1 MKKRIILI
9 FGLLII
15 TIVSVLAVTVFADTE
30 NEDPTLTIK
39 SNTLELENAVFMNYK
54 IDANGIEDESCV
66 KLLVWESAPAEYT
79 KESAEGELSSIRTE
93 EDTGYLVF
101 QYDDLAA
108 KDMTK
113 FVYVCAYAEV
123 DGVEIYSNPVKF
135 SIVQYAYNMLNSD
148 NVPEYLEGILTNML
162 EYGAFSQLYF
172 NHNTDFLATD
182 EVSKIKVVNG
192 THADGFKTGYYKAGT
207 SVTITAN
214 EAEEGYVFSH
224 WTNSAGEEVGT
235 ETILTIPECVTET
248 YTAVYE
254 EAVKYSEGLAFT
266 SNGDGTCYVSGIGTC
281 TDTEIVIPPVSP
293 EGDKV
298 VAVGDRAFKRC
309 NSIESV
315 TITNGI
321 TSIGFE
327 SFYDCYRLSN
337 VTLGEDVNYVG
348 AKAFDF
354 CSKLENIYITD
365 LSQWCEKIVRGGIYS
380 ISLAYRNLYCNNEL
394 VTDLVIPEDV
404 TTIAGAAFYGYSKL
418 SSVTIHKDVKIIGNQ
433 AFNASGVKKVF
444 ISDLASW
451 CEIEHRGGN
460 DLLYYGDLY
469 FNNELITSLDIPEG
483 VTKIGKYAFSYC
495 SHIKEVTIPSSVT
508 VIEYGAFRYCGGISQ
523 ITLPNTVKK
532 IEGAVFEDCK
542 NLISVKLPDEMQI
555 IEYSLFRGCR
565 SLTSIIVPSGV
576 TSIGNYAFENCAV
589 LTTVTMPTDIKS
601 IGDYAFKNCQNLMQ
615 VNYIGSQENWVQIE
629 VGSDNTPLDNCVI
642 KFNYSE

>member
-113 FVYVCAYAEV
+113 FVYVCAYAEI
-123 DGVEIYSNPVKF
+123 DGIEIYSKPVKF

-172 NHNTDFLATD
+172 EHNTDFLATD
-182 EVSKIKVVNG
+182 EVAKIKVVNG

-235 ETILTIPECVTET
+235 ETTLTIPECVTET

-281 TDTEIVIPPVSP
+281 TDTDIVIPSMSP
-293 EGDKV
+293 DGD
-298 VAVGDRAFKRC
+298 
-309 NSIESV
+309 
-315 TITNGI
+315 
-321 TSIGFE
+321 
-327 SFYDCYRLSN
+327 
-337 VTLGEDVNYVG
+337 DV
-348 AKAFDF
+348 
-354 CSKLENIYITD
+354 
-365 LSQWCEKIVRGGIYS
+365 
-380 ISLAYRNLYCNNEL
+380 
-394 VTDLVIPEDV
+394 
-404 TTIAGAAFYGYSKL
+404 
-418 SSVTIHKDVKIIGNQ
+418 VKIG
-433 AFNASGVKKVF
+433 A
-444 ISDLASW
+444 
-451 CEIEHRGGN
+451 
-460 DLLYYGDLY
+460 
-469 FNNELITSLDIPEG
+469 
-483 VTKIGKYAFSYC
+483 YAFSTC
-495 SHIKEVTIPSSVT
+495 SNLESV
-508 VIEYGAFRYCGGISQ
+508 I
-523 ITLPNTVKK
+523 LPNTVKRIEK
-532 IEGAVFEDCK
+532 EAFSWCSNLKKVILSENLEFIRQYAFLRCSNLSVISIPEKVTYISEGA
-542 NLISVKLPDEMQI
+542 
-555 IEYSLFRGCR
+555 FRECSSIV
-565 SLTSIIVPSGV
+565 SLTIPDGV
-576 TSIGNYAFENCAV
+576 TTVHDYTFYGCSNLTEVIISNNVTVIRSNAFSGCWNLSNLVLPIQLAYIGNYAFQYCFSINEIAIPNTISVINDGVFQGCTNMRCITIPNSVRTIKGRAFQDCTN
-589 LTTVTMPTDIKS
+589 LVT
-601 IGDYAFKNCQNLMQ
+601 
-615 VNYIGSQENWVQIE
+615 VNYGGSEEQWAQI
-629 VGSDNTPLDNCVI
+629 SIDSSNSKLNDADI
-642 KFNYSE
+642 NYNYITE